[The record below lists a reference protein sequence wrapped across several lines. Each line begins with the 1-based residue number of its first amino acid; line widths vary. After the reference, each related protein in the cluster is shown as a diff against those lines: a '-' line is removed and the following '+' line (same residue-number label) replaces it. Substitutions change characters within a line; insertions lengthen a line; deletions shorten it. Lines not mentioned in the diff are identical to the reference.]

1 LPHGPFPGIV
11 VVVHGHRD
19 LVEETIDATLAPGR
33 PVTIMQLVRAVSL
46 RVAGS
51 DDVATNRMVGAG
63 RILVVLCA
71 YPERYV
77 KVAPGTWARRGDGP
91 EAGVGSRRPRP
102 PLAGGAAA
110 MAAPPREPANIDAVA
125 RQILPAG

>member
-1 LPHGPFPGIV
+1 LPNGPFPGIV
-11 VVVHGHRD
+11 VVVHGQRD

-33 PVTIMQLVRAVSL
+33 PVTIVQLVRAVTL

-51 DDVATNRMVGAG
+51 DDVATSRMVGAG
-63 RILVVLCA
+63 RILVVLRA
-71 YPERYV
+71 YPNRYLE
-77 KVAPGTWARRGDGP
+77 VAPGTWVRRGDGP

-110 MAAPPREPANIDAVA
+110 MATPPQEPVHIDAVA
-125 RQILPAG
+125 RPILPAG